1 MSFLKRF
8 AQSSGRSGLATIEHP
23 AGTLMVTA
31 GEPCAHPGCT
41 NRDSVDCSYIDRRE
55 RSCGYAWC
63 PDHQVLFEGQPYC
76 RRHGGVMDAIAT
88 NTVERIHPP
97 DLDNRALSLCEWV
110 SNDVDTDMHALLE
123 ERRQGARDLT
133 VQAQPLHLI
142 LLRQPSSRAWAR
154 VWTLSDHTGT
164 LLKVGIEVN
173 ENDDTIVVATVD
185 GNPVANEIPPW
196 ISDRGTPIS
205 DEAVQRRRDQ
215 FRIRLVEAMVAE
227 AKSKYR
233 PWV

>member
-1 MSFLKRF
+1 M
-8 AQSSGRSGLATIEHP
+8 E
-23 AGTLMVTA
+23 
-31 GEPCAHPGCT
+31 
-41 NRDSVDCSYIDRRE
+41 
-55 RSCGYAWC
+55 
-63 PDHQVLFEGQPYC
+63 
-76 RRHGGVMDAIAT
+76 AIAS

-110 SNDVDTDMHALLE
+110 SNDLNADICALLE
-123 ERRQGARDLT
+123 ERRNGAPSLT
-133 VQAQPLHLI
+133 VQPQPLHLV
-142 LLRQPSSRAWAR
+142 LLRSPTSRAWAR

-173 ENDDTIVVATVD
+173 ESDDTSVVASVD
-185 GNPVANEIPPW
+185 GNPVANDVPPW

-205 DEAVQRRRDQ
+205 DDAVQKRRDE
-215 FRIRLVEAMVAE
+215 FRVRLVEAVVTA

>member
-1 MSFLKRF
+1 MSFLKRLT
-8 AQSSGRSGLATIEHP
+8 QTSGGSGSATIDHP
-23 AGTLMVTA
+23 ARTSKITGD
-31 GEPCAHPGCT
+31 EPCAHPGCAH
-41 NRDSVDCSYIDRRE
+41 RDSVKCSYIDRRE
-55 RSCGYAWC
+55 RPCGYAWC
-63 PDHQVLFEGQPYC
+63 PDHQVVFEGQPYC
-76 RRHGGVMDAIAT
+76 RRHGGVMQAIAT

-110 SNDVDTDMHALLE
+110 SNDLDADIRALLE
-123 ERRQGARDLT
+123 ERREGAQGLT
-133 VQAQPLHLI
+133 VQPQPLHLV
-142 LLRQPSSRAWAR
+142 LLRQPASRAWAR

-173 ENDDTIVVATVD
+173 ESDDTIVVAMVD
-185 GNPVANEIPPW
+185 GNPVANDVPPW

-205 DEAVQRRRDQ
+205 DDAVQKRRDQ
-215 FRIRLVEAMVAE
+215 FRVRLVEALVTA